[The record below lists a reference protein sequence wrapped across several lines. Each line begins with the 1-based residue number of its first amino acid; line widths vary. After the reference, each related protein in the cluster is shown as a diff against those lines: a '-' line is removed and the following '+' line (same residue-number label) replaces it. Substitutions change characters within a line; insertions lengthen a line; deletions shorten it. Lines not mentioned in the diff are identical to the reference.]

1 MSIDPIQEKGVTAEL
16 TEVDFSSDTKSMMR
30 YILLVLEEYLF
41 QLKSAQIQIFNKTI
55 YNYSFY

>member
-55 YNYSFY
+55 